1 MSTSGS
7 ITSLGEQYIGAARP
21 NVTSD
26 YQPGVVHGGSG
37 VAAPS
42 GTQASSSSDSRRAI
56 LWQVVTL
63 GTLASLFL
71 CS

>member
-7 ITSLGEQYIGAARP
+7 ITSLGEQYIGAATP

-37 VAAPS
+37 VSAPS
-42 GTQASSSSDSRRAI
+42 ATQASSSSESRKAI
-56 LWQVVTL
+56 LWQVVTF